1 MGQYQL
7 WLQYR
12 EIDQQLHTEL
22 ESLTRDLAQLQEQA
36 NRLELADSSSSNLII
51 QALTQYLQPEIQ
63 AVGASG
69 IASSN
74 GVQSGQ
80 PAPQDAIHQVPT
92 KHWPPEK
99 NGTATAH
106 SGTVSPALFAWSN
119 LPNFDTGKIRGP
131 DPSSTAPSQ
140 AHLHSEFDLLP
151 TDMNTFFHTHSQ
163 TAPQLKLPW
172 WLRNTTPTPQQP
184 DTSSLEQRRVGQ
196 IDQQSMRTNQ
206 LVQRWLE
213 RWRKRSADVPG
224 SQEVK

>member
-63 AVGASG
+63 VVGASG

-74 GVQSGQ
+74 GVQPDQ
-80 PAPQDAIHQVPT
+80 PAPQLQQTALKPF
-92 KHWPPEK
+92 EK
-99 NGTATAH
+99 NGATTAH
-106 SGTVSPALFAWSN
+106 SETVSPALFAWSN

-131 DPSSTAPSQ
+131 DPLSTTPSQ

-184 DTSSLEQRRVGQ
+184 DTNPQEQRSAGQ
-196 IDQQSMRTNQ
+196 IDQQSLRTNQ

-224 SQEVK
+224 SQEVKR